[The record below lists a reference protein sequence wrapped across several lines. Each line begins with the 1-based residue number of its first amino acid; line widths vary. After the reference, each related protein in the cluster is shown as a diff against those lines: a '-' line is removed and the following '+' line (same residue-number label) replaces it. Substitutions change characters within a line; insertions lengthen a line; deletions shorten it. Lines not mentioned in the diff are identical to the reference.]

1 MPGRCWQPWESRSTS
16 KRHESGAY
24 HARVRVFR
32 LQDKAR
38 NPSVVAARTQGQKRA
53 KRAGVCLSAREEH
66 TILHGSNPRTNQTHS
81 SPEHGWIDCG
91 NQSDS
96 SWMGKLLLQGTCPK
110 TIRQVGSVDNAAN
123 LEPLHEAVAKQR
135 LEIPTGTTALWRD
148 GTGKLD
154 SSHSFLTTEQMLTIV
169 KAGCGKSARPVW
181 EADGGQHPRRASSDP
196 TAKKRVTTVERRG
209 LTFRATMERLKRSA
223 IGQWPSNQNSVW
235 YSQPRLDVTRRF
247 CRGGHIE
254 T

>member
-1 MPGRCWQPWESRSTS
+1 MWKSKGSGKGNDRCPEGVGNLGSHAQRAKDTN
-16 KRHESGAY
+16 RAY

-38 NPSVVAARTQGQKRA
+38 NPSVAAARTQGQKRA

-110 TIRQVGSVDNAAN
+110 TVRQVGSVDNAAN
-123 LEPLHEAVAKQR
+123 LEPSHEAVAKQR

-181 EADGGQHPRRASSDP
+181 EADGGQPRKVRLLRPDSEEAGEQTWATGCGGGGAKGEDRGEHGRATHAPDSEP
-196 TAKKRVTTVERRG
+196 GKRVPE
-209 LTFRATMERLKRSA
+209 A
-223 IGQWPSNQNSVW
+223 
-235 YSQPRLDVTRRF
+235 
-247 CRGGHIE
+247 
-254 T
+254 